1 MSPSLIPLVISFHLP
16 TVFLHRA
23 ALTQVVL
30 NFFIFLWCL
39 LPHAGALAS
48 ARGFAVRAELSKMFV
63 DLWNSTKDKLLPQDP
78 NAQATMLQDRFRALL
93 QDPANAMRSSQ
104 QQMQQFLAS
113 LEEET
118 EEKEQYM

>member
-1 MSPSLIPLVISFHLP
+1 
-16 TVFLHRA
+16 
-23 ALTQVVL
+23 
-30 NFFIFLWCL
+30 
-39 LPHAGALAS
+39 
-48 ARGFAVRAELSKMFV
+48 MFV